1 MTTPQQVPVVHDV
14 IIAGIPLKL
23 KSEKDYEA
31 VNKLVTYVDK
41 KITDAL
47 PATKNGSIQN
57 AALLAL
63 LNMAAEFFE
72 LKTTALTKLE
82 KFEKKTLK
90 LIEEIESSQK
100 VAPRAEKAPGSTLDN

>member
-47 PATKNGSIQN
+47 PAGAFS
-57 AALLAL
+57 
-63 LNMAAEFFE
+63 
-72 LKTTALTKLE
+72 
-82 KFEKKTLK
+82 
-90 LIEEIESSQK
+90 
-100 VAPRAEKAPGSTLDN
+100 R